1 MFNLVFHKNTHLIK
15 KYLGE
20 SHKFKTSLTC
30 HKQSCV
36 ETAQPSLGKH
46 AADWWEETQACS
58 GKGVGGCKL
67 AVRLGC
73 QLSRFAERVCGVS
86 PEGKSNSN
94 TVVDNRI
101 VEVDSKPRE
110 NCRDAEDET
119 RNLRT
124 HKDEMV

>member
-1 MFNLVFHKNTHLIK
+1 M
-15 KYLGE
+15 
-20 SHKFKTSLTC
+20 
-30 HKQSCV
+30 

-58 GKGVGGCKL
+58 RKGVGGCKL
-67 AVRLGC
+67 AVRRGC

>member
-58 GKGVGGCKL
+58 RKGVGGCKL
-67 AVRLGC
+67 AVRRGC
-73 QLSRFAERVCGVS
+73 QLSRFAARVCGVS